1 MPIAVVSGADRNI
14 GLEIVKQFL
23 QRGWKVF
30 AGRYLMDL
38 PLLEE
43 LQEKY
48 SQQLTLV
55 PLDVSD
61 EESVDAAAKIVAEK
75 ADRVDLL
82 VHNAAVFGGGRDEAA
97 VLRLLGGRCGQRCAQ
112 RGCMSKTALD
122 MALRLMFNQLQPMGY
137 SFRLFHPG
145 WVRSPKIEH
154 STDAIPTFRD
164 QEGNLTGKFWP
175 WETAAA
181 AVPQFIEDREF
192 EDRLVL
198 IDNEGAAWPF

>member
-30 AGRYLMDL
+30 AGRYLMEL

-82 VHNAAVFGGGRDEAA
+82 VHNAAVFGGGRDENGEFDFSKFLLPYNVNALGA
-97 VLRLLGGRCGQRCAQ
+97 MRMVHAFLPLMQTGMKRLCFLGGRCGQRCAQ
-112 RGCMSKTALD
+112 RGS
-122 MALRLMFNQLQPMGY
+122 FQLLYVQD
-137 SFRLFHPG
+137 RA
-145 WVRSPKIEH
+145 EH
-154 STDAIPTFRD
+154 
-164 QEGNLTGKFWP
+164 G
-175 WETAAA
+175 AAA
-181 AVPQFIEDREF
+181 DVQSVAAGGIFLPSVPP
-192 EDRLVL
+192 RL
-198 IDNEGAAWPF
+198 GALA

>member
-30 AGRYLMDL
+30 AGRYLMEL

-48 SQQLTLV
+48 PQQLTLV

-61 EESVDAAAKIVAEK
+61 EESVDAAAKIVAEE

-82 VHNAAVFGGGRDEAA
+82 VHNAAVFGGG
-97 VLRLLGGRCGQRCAQ
+97 
-112 RGCMSKTALD
+112 S
-122 MALRLMFNQLQPMGY
+122 
-137 SFRLFHPG
+137 
-145 WVRSPKIEH
+145 
-154 STDAIPTFRD
+154 
-164 QEGNLTGKFWP
+164 
-175 WETAAA
+175 
-181 AVPQFIEDREF
+181 
-192 EDRLVL
+192 
-198 IDNEGAAWPF
+198 

>member
-30 AGRYLMDL
+30 AGRYLMEL

-48 SQQLTLV
+48 PQQLTL
-55 PLDVSD
+55 DVFD

-97 VLRLLGGRCGQRCAQ
+97 VFRLLGGRCGQRCAQ
-112 RGCMSKTALD
+112 RGS
-122 MALRLMFNQLQPMGY
+122 FQLLYVQDRAG
-137 SFRLFHPG
+137 HG
-145 WVRSPKIEH
+145 
-154 STDAIPTFRD
+154 
-164 QEGNLTGKFWP
+164 
-175 WETAAA
+175 AAA
-181 AVPQFIEDREF
+181 DVQSVAAGGIFLPSILP
-192 EDRLVL
+192 RL
-198 IDNEGAAWPF
+198 GALA

>member
-30 AGRYLMDL
+30 AGRYLMEL

-48 SQQLTLV
+48 PQQLT
-55 PLDVSD
+55 LDVSD

-82 VHNAAVFGGGRDEAA
+82 VHNAAVFGGGRDEN
-97 VLRLLGGRCGQRCAQ
+97 GCASSPRRQ
-112 RGCMSKTALD
+112 VRS
-122 MALRLMFNQLQPMGY
+122 ALRTERIFPATVCP
-137 SFRLFHPG
+137 RP
-145 WVRSPKIEH
+145 R
-154 STDAIPTFRD
+154 
-164 QEGNLTGKFWP
+164 
-175 WETAAA
+175 
-181 AVPQFIEDREF
+181 
-192 EDRLVL
+192 
-198 IDNEGAAWPF
+198 

>member
-1 MPIAVVSGADRNI
+1 MKPNRKEGGVYMPIAVVSGADRNI

-30 AGRYLMDL
+30 AGRYLM
-38 PLLEE
+38 E

-48 SQQLTLV
+48 PQQLTLV

-82 VHNAAVFGGGRDEAA
+82 VHNAAVLGGGRDEAA

-112 RGCMSKTALD
+112 RGS
-122 MALRLMFNQLQPMGY
+122 FQLLYVQD
-137 SFRLFHPG
+137 RA
-145 WVRSPKIEH
+145 EH
-154 STDAIPTFRD
+154 
-164 QEGNLTGKFWP
+164 G
-175 WETAAA
+175 AAA
-181 AVPQFIEDREF
+181 DVQSVAVDGIFLPSVPP
-192 EDRLVL
+192 RL
-198 IDNEGAAWPF
+198 GALA